1 MLVTLN
7 TVVVLIYYMLI
18 TVMIFVAS
26 SRVPS
31 ASGAHRHCNEC
42 THHQMIMSEIK
53 LGIKMTDFSICSYNR
68 EIATAVQAS

>member
-26 SRVPS
+26 PRVPS
-31 ASGAHRHCNEC
+31 ATGNRMHCNE
-42 THHQMIMSEIK
+42 EF
-53 LGIKMTDFSICSYNR
+53 G
-68 EIATAVQAS
+68 